1 MSDDHV
7 QDDWSATRRRFIAGG
22 LGAAASIGAG
32 GVLASAAQA
41 AGRAAGPSQLI
52 TKEVPRTGA
61 RVPAIGLGTFMTFDT
76 LPGET
81 RPGLDEVVRR
91 FRAAGGR
98 VLDTAPA
105 YGHAEVNVG
114 EILRRLGAQEELF
127 VANKISTIG
136 DYLNDVRSADASVD
150 RSYERLG
157 RSRPFDV
164 LQCHS
169 LNGADAV
176 VPLLH
181 ALKQEGRAATIG
193 VTHHEPA
200 YFDLLADWLERAEL
214 DFVQLHYSI
223 ASRSA
228 EERLLKVA
236 ADRGVAVLVNMP
248 LEKARLHAF
257 VGDRPV
263 PAFAREGGIE
273 TWSQYFLKWVISH
286 PAVTAALPSTSNPEH
301 LDDNVAAMRGE
312 LPDWRLR
319 RRMLRH
325 MESMRGFGA
334 LTRTPWYPGKRY
346 RGLVTQA
353 QGALRRRSP
362 WWPGEPTA

>member
-1 MSDDHV
+1 MSDDPARE
-7 QDDWSATRRRFIAGG
+7 DWATTRRQLIAGG
-22 LGAAASIGAG
+22 LGAAASLGAG
-32 GVLASAAQA
+32 GMLASAAQA
-41 AGRAAGPSQLI
+41 RRPAGPSALI
-52 TKEVPRTGA
+52 TKEIPRTGE
-61 RVPAIGLGTFMTFDT
+61 RVPAVGLGTFITFDT
-76 LPGET
+76 VPGET

-114 EILRRLGAQEELF
+114 EILQRQGAQEELF

-136 DYLNDVRSADASVD
+136 EYVNDVRSADASAN

-169 LNGADAV
+169 LNGADWV

-181 ALKQEGRAATIG
+181 ALKKEGRAATIG

-223 ASRSA
+223 ASRAA

-236 ADRGVAVLVNMP
+236 ADRDVAVLVNMP

-263 PAFAREGGIE
+263 PEFAREAGIA

-312 LPDWRLR
+312 LPDARLR

-325 MESMRGFGA
+325 MESMRGFDA
-334 LTRTPWYPGKRY
+334 LTPWYPGKRY
-346 RGLVTQA
+346 PGLVTQA
-353 QGALRRRSP
+353 QAALRQRSP
-362 WWPGEPTA
+362 WWPSEPTA